1 MNKPNELM
9 PFQAQ
14 MQAAAE
20 QALRDCNEVSGR
32 YGLALSETEIR
43 ELTACRVQA
52 LKDTERVEFGEGILP
67 KLIDAFCDS
76 PFLEADAYASTLA
89 DLQDAFYYFKNESM
103 DRFSDDE
110 LIELM
115 VKVFNGRAQGSA
127 EYLTGTS
134 LEELCRYARDGWDLH
149 DAGEAGDLF

>member
-1 MNKPNELM
+1 MSEQNDLTPL
-9 PFQAQ
+9 QGQ
-14 MQAAAE
+14 MQTAAE

-32 YGLALSETEIR
+32 YGLTLSETEIR
-43 ELTACRVQA
+43 ELAACRAQA
-52 LKDTERVEFGEGILP
+52 LKDTGRVEFGEGILP

-76 PFLEADAYASTLA
+76 PFLEPAEYAATLA

-127 EYLTGTS
+127 EYLAGTS